1 MTAFYIA
8 ARFSRRPEANALAN
22 KLQALGHTIT
32 SRWVRPEVDHVMPTG
47 LSAQAEDAERC
58 RFATEDCDDVIAC
71 DCMVSLMEE
80 PRSNGRGG
88 RHVEFGMALGLGK
101 KLVIIGPRETVFH
114 HLPNVSAYATADDY
128 LRAVEREMADEH
140 RTHGADSAIDDELEP
155 ASPLIAGRTLM
166 EWAELARRDD
176 CFERMVPSD
185 LRMIVSHA
193 ILTGASAAGMGS
205 QMLDMQQECISLR
218 VALATARDQF
228 KDYERQHRAKTE
240 KPMSTEDF
248 DATLAKAET
257 NKRMAAMCQAGID
270 GSRRVAPS
278 VEPEPGDA
286 AATVKT
292 IRAAAEGGMVDSI
305 ANGIL
310 AVSAGVS
317 VER

>member
-1 MTAFYIA
+1 M
-8 ARFSRRPEANALAN
+8 N
-22 KLQALGHTIT
+22 
-32 SRWVRPEVDHVMPTG
+32 
-47 LSAQAEDAERC
+47 
-58 RFATEDCDDVIAC
+58 
-71 DCMVSLMEE
+71 
-80 PRSNGRGG
+80 
-88 RHVEFGMALGLGK
+88 
-101 KLVIIGPRETVFH
+101 
-114 HLPNVSAYATADDY
+114 
-128 LRAVEREMADEH
+128 EH

-155 ASPLIAGRTLM
+155 AAPLIAGRTLM

-185 LRMIVSHA
+185 FRMIVSHA

-218 VALATARDQF
+218 VALARARDQF
-228 KDYERQHRAKTE
+228 KLYQRSHLE
-240 KPMSTEDF
+240 KHTEDGNIK
-248 DATLAKAET
+248 ATVNAEMV
-257 NKRMAAMCQAGID
+257 RMCQAAID
-270 GSRRVAPS
+270 GSRRVVPS
-278 VEPEPGDA
+278 VDPEPGDA